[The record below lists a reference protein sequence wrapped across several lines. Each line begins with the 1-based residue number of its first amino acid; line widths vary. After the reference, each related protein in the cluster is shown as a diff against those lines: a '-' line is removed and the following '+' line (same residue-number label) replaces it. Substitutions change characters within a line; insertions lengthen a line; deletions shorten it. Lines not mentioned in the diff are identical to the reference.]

1 MKKLVYILLIALAL
15 LVLAAC
21 GAKSEK
27 PARAFFDAIENHDF
41 AAAKSLTTE
50 QGQQLLEML
59 ESFAQSMSEE
69 QRAEMNK
76 TRYNIL
82 KTVEDKDS
90 AIVTFEK
97 WETDSPDEKSI
108 HELKMIKIDGVW
120 KVDLAKE
127 DLDK

>member
-1 MKKLVYILLIALAL
+1 MKKLFYILLIAVAL
-15 LVLAAC
+15 LALAAC

-27 PARAFFDAIENHDF
+27 PARAFFDALENHDF
-41 AAAKSLTTE
+41 TTAKSHTTE

-59 ESFAQSMSEE
+59 ESFAESMSEE
-69 QRAEMNK
+69 QRTEMNK

-97 WETDSPDEKSI
+97 WETDRPDEKSV
-108 HELKMIKIDGVW
+108 HELKMVKIDGIW